1 MFQSASRLMRAA
13 PESRT
18 FGPTRATSNIVGE
31 SSEHSTISPTRKVVD
46 DSMALPLSGEI
57 PETVLV
63 AEDDAAI
70 LRLVRVILE
79 EAGFEVLAASSAKE
93 AIRVAAHFSRTIH
106 LLLSDVMM
114 PDMCGPSA
122 PGRVPFLTNHPSA
135 AFGCHDAGHVRAGV
149 GGCVEA
155 TAARHAGD
163 AYVRLCRWR
172 YARS

>member
-1 MFQSASRLMRAA
+1 
-13 PESRT
+13 
-18 FGPTRATSNIVGE
+18 
-31 SSEHSTISPTRKVVD
+31 
-46 DSMALPLSGEI
+46 MALPLSGEI

-114 PDMCGPSA
+114 PDMCGPELADVLKQRRPDMRVMLMSGYA
-122 PGRVPFLTNHPSA
+122 DGAMLVLNHGWHFIQKPFLPTALLGRVTDVLHTKVQDQGTDHFDP
-135 AFGCHDAGHVRAGV
+135 RQ
-149 GGCVEA
+149 E
-155 TAARHAGD
+155 
-163 AYVRLCRWR
+163 CRVDIR
-172 YARS
+172 

>member
-1 MFQSASRLMRAA
+1 MFQSAPRLMRAPQNPGRLARLVQQA
-13 PESRT
+13 PR
-18 FGPTRATSNIVGE
+18 N
-31 SSEHSTISPTRKVVD
+31 VVD

-114 PDMCGPSA
+114 PDMCGPELA
-122 PGRVPFLTNHPSA
+122 DVLKQRRPDMRVMLN
-135 AFGCHDAGHVRAGV
+135 
-149 GGCVEA
+149 
-155 TAARHAGD
+155 
-163 AYVRLCRWR
+163 VRLCRWR